1 MKLVPTGVWR
11 FKLRHS
17 GATGRAH
24 ATKMNCLLPLQ
35 FCAHLEVGEVDGL
48 PETSLGCKE
57 MFFCCFGLGSATGVS
72 GSTSQ
77 TWLDHHHLVGVLAAS
92 ISATF
97 FLLHALFG
105 SGPSR
110 IGSIAAD
117 QIKTRTA
124 CSVMMQVLEAVLNQ
138 AIYQGSPEA
147 SNFADT
153 PTLSRLMP
161 LSTNLVPI
169 ASTALHQWLEQLDE
183 CGVDP
188 LNLPAAIQAMGGSV
202 PLCIPPSESAA
213 NRQGQKGRQTK
224 GKQRC
229 PEAGLGTGKGR
240 DW

>member
-1 MKLVPTGVWR
+1 MAKPKCVWKSGQPVLNSTKEISIQKR
-11 FKLRHS
+11 NGISICPRHGMLCSLAQHKPSPSHASHVGSKLRQVTC
-17 GATGRAH
+17 ATRMVGRSLLRALTKLSVTV
-24 ATKMNCLLPLQ
+24 ATSS
-35 FCAHLEVGEVDGL
+35 HRIIRGL
-48 PETSLGCKE
+48 ISPDWPRFSKSL
-57 MFFCCFGLGSATGVS
+57 V
-72 GSTSQ
+72 
-77 TWLDHHHLVGVLAAS
+77 
-92 ISATF
+92 
-97 FLLHALFG
+97 
-105 SGPSR
+105 
-110 IGSIAAD
+110 
-117 QIKTRTA
+117 
-124 CSVMMQVLEAVLNQ
+124 
-138 AIYQGSPEA
+138 
-147 SNFADT
+147 
-153 PTLSRLMP
+153 LSRLMP